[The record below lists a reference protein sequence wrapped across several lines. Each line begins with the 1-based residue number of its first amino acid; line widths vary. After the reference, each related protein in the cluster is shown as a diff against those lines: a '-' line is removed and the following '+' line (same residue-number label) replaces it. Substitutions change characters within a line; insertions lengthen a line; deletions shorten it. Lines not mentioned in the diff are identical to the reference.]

1 MGGAATSWYYG
12 RSDPYGEASLRYR
25 KKHMGSVVLGG
36 ILLVIFGILRLI
48 YEALFPHQVDEPN
61 CWQKCCNCLCC
72 LCTAIFDW
80 FTTGAFTVINVRGTP
95 FCTSGYEAFS
105 LKFASL
111 ATSSIVSVVQVV
123 LDLIFRYLLYWFD

>member
-12 RSDPYGEASLRYR
+12 VSDPYGDASKRYR

-36 ILLVIFGILRLI
+36 FLLIVFGILRLI
-48 YEALFPHQVDEPN
+48 YEALYPHQIDGEPS

-72 LCTAIFDW
+72 CCTKIFDW

-95 FCTSGYEAFS
+95 FCSSGAEAFS
-105 LKFASL
+105 LKMMSL

-123 LDLIFRYLLYWFD
+123 IISLSRYLLC